1 MSEIEKV
8 DILVVDDLPE
18 KLLVYQSILEELGEN
33 LVTATSG
40 AEALKLVLQRD
51 FAVILLDVYMPQMD
65 GFETAALI
73 RTRKR
78 SSHTPII
85 FITSYYDE
93 VRTAKGY
100 AHGAVD
106 YIPAPVEPEILRAK
120 VRVFAELFRMRRQIA
135 RQAEERA
142 QRLAAEEA
150 ARQSA
155 FLARA
160 SSVLS
165 SSLDSETLLPGL
177 ARLAVPFL
185 ADLAVV
191 CRADE
196 AGCPGRTEWA
206 WVTPDAEEASQA
218 RGLPLPTWVA
228 DALDRGFRAGKLRF
242 MARIDPPAPSRA
254 GNPSP
259 ERDGDHEPESPD
271 FPVSSAMI
279 LPLVARGRTLGAV
292 ALGLGP
298 SGRRYGP
305 EDAPLAEDLIGRAAI
320 ALDNALLHRQILD
333 ADHRKTEFLSMLA
346 HELRNPLAPI
356 RNGVQVLRMLDL
368 NEPLVIQV
376 GEMIDRQTAHMARL
390 VDDLLDISRITSGKI
405 RLQPVPID
413 ASAVVNS
420 ALEISRPLLESRRHQ
435 CILSLPQQGLR
446 VMADPDRLAQVLAN
460 LLNNSAKYTKEDGRI
475 WLSVD
480 REGDE
485 AVFRVRD
492 TGIGIPAEML
502 SKVFDLFTQVDRSL
516 DRSQGGLGIGLTLVR
531 RLVEMHGGRVQATSA
546 GPGLGSE
553 FVVRLPAIIPVEH
566 PEHPADNG
574 ATVERRAPAS
584 CRVLVVDDNVDA
596 AESLAML
603 LRFNGHEVRLAFEG
617 PGALDAAVEF
627 LPELVLLDIG
637 LPGMDGFEVARRLRM
652 GSNGRKVLLVAM
664 TGYSQEEYQRKSR
677 EAGFDYHL
685 VKPVDPRVLEELLGQ
700 VGASHA

>member
-1 MSEIEKV
+1 MPEIEKV

-40 AEALKLVLQRD
+40 SEALKLVLQRD
-51 FAVILLDVYMPQMD
+51 FAVILLDVYMPEMD

-73 RTRKR
+73 RVRKR

-165 SSLDSETLLPGL
+165 SSLDSDTLLPGL

-191 CRADE
+191 CRADD

-206 WVTPDAEEASQA
+206 WVAPDAEEASQA
-218 RGLPLPTWVA
+218 RGLPLPTWIA
-228 DALDRGFRAGKLRF
+228 DALDRGFRAGMLEF

-259 ERDGDHEPESPD
+259 ERDGAHQPESPD

-305 EDAPLAEDLIGRAAI
+305 EDAPLAEDLVGRAAI

-413 ASAVVNS
+413 ASTVVNS

-435 CILSLPQQGLR
+435 CILSLPQQDLR
-446 VMADPDRLAQVLAN
+446 VNADPDRLAQVLAN
-460 LLNNSAKYTKEDGRI
+460 LLNNAAKYTKEDGRI

-553 FVVRLPAIIPVEH
+553 FVVRLPAIPVEH
-566 PEHPADNG
+566 PAHPADNG
-574 ATVERRAPAS
+574 TTVERRAPAS

-603 LRFNGHEVRLAFEG
+603 LRFNGHEVRLAFDG
-617 PGALDAAVEF
+617 PGALDAAVAF

-637 LPGMDGFEVARRLRM
+637 LPGMDGFEVARRLRT
-652 GSNGRKVLLVAM
+652 GSNAREVLLVAM

-685 VKPVDPRVLEELLGQ
+685 VKPVDPRVLEELLAQ
-700 VGASHA
+700 IGASHA